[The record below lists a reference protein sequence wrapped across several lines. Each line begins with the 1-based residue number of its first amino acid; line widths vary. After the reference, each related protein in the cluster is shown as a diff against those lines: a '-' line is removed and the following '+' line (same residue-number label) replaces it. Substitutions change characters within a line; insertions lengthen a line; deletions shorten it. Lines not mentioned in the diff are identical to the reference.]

1 MNTAPPIVTRKR
13 SVMIKCQFA
22 KWLPMR
28 KRSVMIR
35 CQSGNRA
42 SNSLNIR
49 SILKI
54 TLVPIVNRLVLL
66 FSLTPSLV
74 SAAGSPL
81 LNYDDR

>member
-1 MNTAPPIVTRKR
+1 
-13 SVMIKCQFA
+13 
-22 KWLPMR
+22 
-28 KRSVMIR
+28 MIR